1 MSLRQQL
8 ISPDEQI
15 SPEHL
20 QFLICD
26 FQLNCILSF
35 EHLQALLSLDFIIYA
50 VRSVCK
56 YANGMYVACRL
67 TDHWKALLV
76 PAFLSAHKGIVCV
89 CCFQNIAVRPVTAA
103 YIGEGVQLPQI
114 IADILQISHTAKQ
127 SVHKRHDFS
136 ARNLTVSTEGTI
148 TISGNP
154 AMLCSCLNILCR
166 PVAVAPE
173 PKRLSKPINSGR

>member
-1 MSLRQQL
+1 MSLCQQL
-8 ISPDEQI
+8 ISSDEQI

-26 FQLNCILSF
+26 LQLNCILPF

-76 PAFLSAHKGIVCV
+76 PAFLSAQNGIVCV

-103 YIGEGVQLPQI
+103 YIGEGV
-114 IADILQISHTAKQ
+114 
-127 SVHKRHDFS
+127 
-136 ARNLTVSTEGTI
+136 
-148 TISGNP
+148 
-154 AMLCSCLNILCR
+154 
-166 PVAVAPE
+166 
-173 PKRLSKPINSGR
+173 